1 MLGKLCVCGHEMKPQ
16 GKQTLEMNGSSLG
29 SNLWTDHV
37 EVDMYICS
45 WCGRM
50 AFFEPEDVREK
61 RFRDACEEMTMDEL
75 RAIVYDANPDM
86 LRAVARERIEELES
100 IERYKAEQKQKRR
113 KGVQSAKNSFR
124 VFSAGTRRTTASR
137 PKTTRRSFDEFI
149 VKVRT
154 LCTLFA

>member
-37 EVDMYICS
+37 EVDMYIC
-45 WCGRM
+45 
-50 AFFEPEDVREK
+50 AL
-61 RFRDACEEMTMDEL
+61 L
-75 RAIVYDANPDM
+75 RASALKSWSRSSVT
-86 LRAVARERIEELES
+86 RRSRS
-100 IERYKAEQKQKRR
+100 KKRR

-124 VFSAGTRRTTASR
+124 AFSAETRTTASR
-137 PKTTRRSFDEFI
+137 PKTARRSFDEFI

>member
-1 MLGKLCVCGHEMKPQ
+1 MSDKLCVCGHEMKPQ

-29 SNLWTDHV
+29 SNIWTDHV
-37 EVDMYICS
+37 PVEVYICS

-61 RFRDACEEMTMDEL
+61 RFRDACEKMTMDEL

-86 LRAVARERIEELES
+86 LRASALKRWSRSSVTRRS
-100 IERYKAEQKQKRR
+100 RSKKRR

-124 VFSAGTRRTTASR
+124 AFSAGTRRTTASR
-137 PKTTRRSFDEFI
+137 PKTARPNSDEI
-149 VKVRT
+149 SVKVRT
-154 LCTLFA
+154 LCALFA

>member
-100 IERYKAEQKQKRR
+100 IERYKAEQKQKEEERR
-113 KGVQSAKNSFR
+113 AKR
-124 VFSAGTRRTTASR
+124 KKLFSARTTATTSR
-137 PKTTRRSFDEFI
+137 RRTARRSFDEFI

-154 LCTLFA
+154 LCALFA

>member
-37 EVDMYICS
+37 PVEVYICS

-100 IERYKAEQKQKRR
+100 IERYKAEQKQKEEERR
-113 KGVQSAKNSFR
+113 AKNSFR
-124 VFSAGTRRTTASR
+124 AFSARTTATTSR
-137 PKTTRRSFDEFI
+137 RRTARRSFDEFI

-154 LCTLFA
+154 LCALFA

>member
-100 IERYKAEQKQKRR
+100 IERYKTEQKQKRR

-124 VFSAGTRRTTASR
+124 AFSAETRTTASR
-137 PKTTRRSFDEFI
+137 PKTARRSFDEFI

-154 LCTLFA
+154 LCAPFT